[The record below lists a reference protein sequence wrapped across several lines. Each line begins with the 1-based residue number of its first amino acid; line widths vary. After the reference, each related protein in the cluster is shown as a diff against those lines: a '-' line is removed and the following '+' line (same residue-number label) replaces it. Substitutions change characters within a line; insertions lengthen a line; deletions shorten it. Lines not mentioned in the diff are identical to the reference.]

1 MDNIARARTLID
13 LGRHEQAKA
22 ELAKALAD
30 DPGSTEAWCL
40 LAQCEQKVGDI
51 AAMRYAAGQA
61 LASNPDSEWAH
72 RLQSLALHKLGRH
85 MDAVD
90 TAREAVRLAPHQW
103 QQYVVLVTAMIPR
116 LDLYRAEAVEAADRA
131 VELAPQHAETHL
143 TRGVLAGAQGNLP
156 DAERNYREALKLD
169 PENAAARNNLATI
182 QLRGN
187 DLEAATA
194 GFAAALAENP
204 RLQVARDNIDL
215 VCRRVL
221 RGARLAAQTV
231 FVGAAFVTLSSE
243 GGPAFPATVAALL
256 VVFWLVMVLR
266 LVRRLAKP
274 VRAHLR
280 SELRHDRRYIPI
292 MLSIAVYIGASLAAA
307 WMPVQ
312 LVTSGIL
319 ATVVYMISDRMKRP
333 KAA

>member
-1 MDNIARARTLID
+1 MDSIGRARTLID

-30 DPGSTEAWCL
+30 DPASTEAWCL
-40 LAQCEQKVGDI
+40 LAQCEQKAGDVN
-51 AAMRYAAGQA
+51 AMLYAAGQA

-72 RLQSLALHKLGRH
+72 RLQSLALHKLNRH
-85 MDAVD
+85 QEAI
-90 TAREAVRLAPHQW
+90 AAGREAVRLAPNQW

-116 LDLYRAEAVEAADRA
+116 LDLFRAEAIWAADRA
-131 VELAPQHAETHL
+131 VELAPLHAETHL
-143 TRGVLAGAQGNLP
+143 TRGVLAGAQGNLVE
-156 DAERNYREALKLD
+156 AERNYREALKLD

-187 DLEAATA
+187 DLEGATA

-221 RGARLAAQTV
+221 RGARLAAQAV
-231 FVGAAFVTLSSE
+231 FVGAAFITLSSVS
-243 GGPAFPATVAALL
+243 GPGLPETVAGLL
-256 VVFWLVMVLR
+256 VVFWAVMVVR

-280 SELRHDRRYIPI
+280 SEIRHNRRHVPI
-292 MLSIAVYIGASLAAA
+292 MLSIALYLGAALSAA
-307 WMPVQ
+307 WLPIQ
-312 LVTSGIL
+312 LVTSGVL
-319 ATVVYMISDRMKRP
+319 ATVVYMISDRMRRP
-333 KAA
+333 KTT

>member
-1 MDNIARARTLID
+1 MDSIGRARTLID
-13 LGRHEQAKA
+13 LGRHELAKA

-40 LAQCEQKVGDI
+40 LAQCEQKAGDVN
-51 AAMRYAAGQA
+51 AMRHAAGQA

-85 MDAVD
+85 TDAIQA
-90 TAREAVRLAPHQW
+90 AREAVRLAPHQW

-116 LDLYRAEAVEAADRA
+116 LDLFRAEATWAADRA

-143 TRGVLAGAQGNLP
+143 TRGVLAGAQGNLV
-156 DAERNYREALKLD
+156 DAERNYREALRLD

-231 FVGAAFVTLSSE
+231 FIGAAFVTLSSE
-243 GGPAFPATVAALL
+243 GGPAFPATVAGLL
-256 VVFWLVMVLR
+256 VLFWLVMVLR

-280 SELRHDRRYIPI
+280 SQLRHDRRHLPI
-292 MLSIAVYIGASLAAA
+292 MLAIAVYIGAALAAA
-307 WMPVQ
+307 WMPIQ

-319 ATVVYMISDRMKRP
+319 ATVVYMVSDRLRRP
-333 KAA
+333 KTA